1 MTTRP
6 TRRRPGAPPPDAV
19 RDREPLRGE
28 VDPLRDHV
36 EMRGDAGRGDAGGV
50 LSVDRGAAQELGGAG
65 LGGAGLRGA
74 GLGGSGVGGAGLGA
88 AEQSADPEILHRRI
102 HAERVQLARTVEE
115 LVARMDVKSR
125 VRHRAG
131 EIRARAATRWRTLS
145 TQARRSGA
153 RAARRATTTARETA
167 ISLRRVT
174 SHLLSDRCGSQRR
187 PR

>member
-36 EMRGDAGRGDAGGV
+36 EMRGDAGGV

-65 LGGAGLRGA
+65 LGGA

-167 ISLRRVT
+167 TSLRRVT

>member
-6 TRRRPGAPPPDAV
+6 TRRRPGAPPPVAV
-19 RDREPLRGE
+19 RDREPWRGE

-65 LGGAGLRGA
+65 LGGAGG
-74 GLGGSGVGGAGLGA
+74 GGSGVGGAGRGA
-88 AEQSADPEILHRRI
+88 AEQSADPEIVLRRV
-102 HAERVQLARTVEE
+102 HAVRVQLARTVEE

-167 ISLRRVT
+167 TSLRRVT